1 MKEILNS
8 SAGIQRIPRP
18 GRGEQK
24 GGDTDL
30 LTFSKEW
37 LSGTKTDKQT
47 WEAEATV
54 LKIKDFRE
62 KSSLSHLKGVTL
74 YESY

>member
-1 MKEILNS
+1 M
-8 SAGIQRIPRP
+8 
-18 GRGEQK
+18 
-24 GGDTDL
+24 

-37 LSGTKTDKQT
+37 LSGTKTDKQP

-74 YESY
+74 YESD